1 MVKVEQSGG
10 KWNKILY
17 QEKRWNHLL
26 IGEYEHNI
34 DAKGRLIMPAKLK
47 EDIGEKFVITQG
59 LDGCLFVYSQSE
71 WKNFEDKLRT
81 FPLTNKDAR
90 ALKRFFLAKAT
101 ECELDKQGRFLISSN
116 LREFASLEKEVV
128 IIGVLD
134 KIEIWSKEKWLKY
147 SEQENMEAD
156 EIAERMENLGI

>member
-1 MVKVEQSGG
+1 MEESGINNPLYEKEVKQ
-10 KWNKILY
+10 
-17 QEKRWNHLL
+17 LL
-26 IGEYEHNI
+26 IGEYEHTI
-34 DAKGRLIMPAKLK
+34 DTKGRIIMPSKLK
-47 EDIGEKFVITQG
+47 DDIGEKFVITQG

-90 ALKRFFLAKAT
+90 ALKRFFLARAT
-101 ECELDKQGRFLISSN
+101 ECEIDKQGRFLISSN
-116 LREFASLEKEVV
+116 LREFAKLTKEVV

-134 KIEIWSKEKWLKY
+134 KIEIWSKDRWLEY
-147 SEQENMEAD
+147 SNKENLEAD